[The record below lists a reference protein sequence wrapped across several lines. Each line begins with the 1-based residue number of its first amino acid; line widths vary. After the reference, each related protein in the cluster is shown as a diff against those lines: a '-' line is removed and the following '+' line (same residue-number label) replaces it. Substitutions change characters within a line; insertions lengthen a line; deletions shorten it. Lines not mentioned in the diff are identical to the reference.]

1 MTDMKWIPI
10 TTRKTTREENEKLAE
25 KYGFDPEELDGS
37 WSYTCPLPEDGQEVL
52 VTTRVWGYV
61 VIDTFYINEDGTP
74 YFEDHD
80 DEDDLLAW
88 MPLPEPYKDPLD
100 HSDEPVRCKA
110 EGCSTEGC
118 KHCENYE
125 PIELGGDS

>member
-10 TTRKTTREENEKLAE
+10 TTRKTTREENEKLAK
-25 KYGFDPEELDGS
+25 KYGFDPEELEDS
-37 WSYTCPLPEDGQEVL
+37 WCYTCPLPEDGQEVL

-61 VIDTFYINEDGTP
+61 VIDKFYIDEDGAS

-110 EGCSTEGC
+110 EGCSAEGC